1 MKEKHQNMYKMACI
15 NGKTKYICG
24 VLIILLVNVAV
35 VCEAGAVS
43 GFIQAR
49 DAHFALNGC
58 PFLFNGFNSYW
69 MMAVASEPSQRYKIS
84 SVLRE
89 ASAAGLTVCRTW
101 AFSDGGYQALQISP
115 GVYDE
120 RVFQVILLVSLLLSS
135 SSFFF
140 YSKRIGRATGVA
152 SYLSV

>member
-135 SSFFF
+135 SSSSF
-140 YSKRIGRATGVA
+140 YSKRIGRATAVA

>member
-1 MKEKHQNMYKMACI
+1 MKKPTQIMKEKHQNMYKMACI

-24 VLIILLVNVAV
+24 VLIVLLVAV
-35 VCEAGAVS
+35 VCEAGVPAAGAVS

-49 DAHFALNGC
+49 DAHFALNGS

-69 MMAVASEPSQRYKIS
+69 MMDVASEPSQRYKIS
-84 SVLRE
+84 SALRE

-120 RVFQVILLVSLLLSS
+120 RVFQVILLVSLLS
-135 SSFFF
+135 SSF
-140 YSKRIGRATGVA
+140 
-152 SYLSV
+152 LSVQKP